1 MVYNPFNEDDE
12 AVRLQLLGALA
23 VLALWPAA
31 ALAQAENIAKGVD
44 VGVHAA
50 TNIMDQGGVLGSVA
64 IAVAIL
70 SLLLHV
76 CQGWAIVSLY
86 KALQTLQDKRAS
98 DAIAATKEVAS
109 TSIAGTEAITKSG
122 ERLADHSARLQT
134 LAERTLSLPEA
145 IARIEAAFKEL
156 AEKVEMALRR
166 PA

>member
-1 MVYNPFNEDDE
+1 ML
-12 AVRLQLLGALA
+12 RLVIALA
-23 VLALWPAA
+23 IIILRPAEA
-31 ALAQAENIAKGVD
+31 GAQAENIAKGVD

-64 IAVAIL
+64 VVVAVL
-70 SLLLHV
+70 SLLLHG

-86 KALQTLQDKRAS
+86 KANQTLQDKRAS

-134 LAERTLSLPEA
+134 LAERTLALPDA
-145 IARIEAAFKEL
+145 IARIELAFKDL
-156 AEKVEMALRR
+156 ADKVEVSLRR
-166 PA
+166 GSA